1 MRQTNCIIGLA
12 EGNIKYSFQIL
23 NTTANNDKNESAY
36 LKKLAYQES
45 RIKQEKVR
53 IFQLTKKRKLYTI

>member
-1 MRQTNCIIGLA
+1 MKVHN
-12 EGNIKYSFQIL
+12 
-23 NTTANNDKNESAY
+23 

-53 IFQLTKKRKLYTI
+53 IFQLNKKRKLYTI